1 MTHWKKLTNPNYI
14 GAYDFAPDEER
25 TLVITKVASELV
37 QSPDGDKES
46 CIVAHFKEGKPM
58 ILNKTNCK
66 TISKIYGT
74 PMIEEWAGKRVTLV
88 VRKVKAFGEVTDAL
102 RIKEQL
108 PELPELYPTHEKW
121 QDAIKALKAGQVTIE
136 AIKKNYKLS
145 KQSENE
151 LREAIQN

>member
-1 MTHWKKLTNPNYI
+1 MTHWKQLFNPNYI

-25 TLVITKVASELV
+25 TLIITKVASELV
-37 QSPDGDKES
+37 QSPDGEKES

-66 TISKIYGT
+66 IISKLYGT
-74 PMIEEWAGKRVTLV
+74 PMIEDWTGKRITLV

-102 RIKEQL
+102 RIKEQR

-121 QDAIKALKAGQVTIE
+121 EGAVQALKAGQVTIE

-151 LREAIQN
+151 LTESVQN

>member
-1 MTHWKKLTNPNYI
+1 MTHWKVLFNPNYI

-25 TLVITKVASELV
+25 TLLITKVVSELV

-74 PMIEEWAGKRVTLV
+74 PMIEDWAGKRITLV
-88 VRKVKAFGEVTDAL
+88 VHKVKAFGEVTDAL
-102 RIKEQL
+102 RVKEQA

-121 QDAIKALKAGQVTIE
+121 NDAINALKAGQVTIE
-136 AIKKNYKLS
+136 AIKRNYKLS
-145 KQSENE
+145 KLNENE
-151 LREAIQN
+151 LRQAIQN

>member
-25 TLVITKVASELV
+25 TLLITKVVSELV

-46 CIVAHFKEGKPM
+46 CIVAHFKDGKPM

-66 TISKIYGT
+66 IISKLYGT
-74 PMIEEWAGKRVTLV
+74 PMIEDWAGKRITLV

-102 RIKEQL
+102 RIKEQK

-121 QDAIKALKAGQVTIE
+121 EDAVKALKAGQVTIE
-136 AIKKNYKLS
+136 AIKKNYKL
-145 KQSENE
+145 KKEHENE
-151 LREAIQN
+151 LRQAIQN